1 MGGRG
6 MIEKGDTVITRGGFV
21 GTVVRLAPG
30 TGTAWVWFD
39 WKNNVNRVE
48 PYKASTLRL
57 ATREELEQA
66 A

>member
-1 MGGRG
+1 
-6 MIEKGDTVITRGGFV
+6 MIEKGDVVITRGGFV
-21 GTVVRLAPG
+21 GTVIKIAAG
-30 TGTAWVWFD
+30 TGTAWVRFD

-57 ATREELEQA
+57 ATRDDLEKA